1 MTEEGL
7 TSADGGRVDE
17 PAVPVGR
24 LMAGVATVTVLG
36 ALAPFLLGSQS
47 VWIREDLQFGQGRFG
62 LVVSAFFAA
71 AALST
76 IIGGNAV
83 GALGR
88 RGGAVLAGVLVAL
101 GGFGV
106 AFLALG
112 WWSLL
117 ALVALLGVANAVC
130 QATANY
136 AVAQA
141 VPPHRRGLG
150 FGIKQSAVP
159 ASIMLA
165 GLLVPAVGVHFG
177 WRAAFV
183 LTGVGGLVL
192 VVVALRMEHAPHPP
206 RAARSGMDLAP
217 RGPLLLCGIAV
228 AFASAAANFLGTF
241 LASWGHEVGLSVT
254 QAALLMSAGSA
265 ASVVLRVA
273 AGHRADRRFGR
284 NLPVVAAQILV
295 GALCLA
301 MVAVPQPWTAT
312 LFGFLALAVG
322 WSWPGLF
329 LYAVA
334 RVGRDSPGSA
344 AGYVQAG
351 AFTGGAVG
359 PALLGACIGW
369 WGFQAAWLVAAGA
382 FLTAGL
388 LVLAAMVLLRR
399 DLERRP
405 PRERFG
411 YGGGRTEPARWTGGP
426 A

>member
-1 MTEEGL
+1 
-7 TSADGGRVDE
+7 
-17 PAVPVGR
+17 
-24 LMAGVATVTVLG
+24 MAGAATVTVLG

-47 VWIREDLQFGQGRFG
+47 VWIRDDLAFDQGRFG

-71 AALST
+71 AAVST
-76 IIGGNAV
+76 ILGGNAI

-88 RGGAVLAGVLVAL
+88 RGGTVLAGVLVAV
-101 GGFGV
+101 GSFGV

-130 QATANY
+130 QATSNF

-141 VPPHRRGLG
+141 LPPHRRGLG

-183 LTGVGGLVL
+183 LTGLGGLVL
-192 VVVALRMEHAPHPP
+192 IVAALRMAREPVPP
-206 RAARSGMDLAP
+206 RASRAGMDLAP
-217 RGPLLLCGIAV
+217 RGALLLCGIAIT
-228 AFASAAANFLGTF
+228 FASAAATFLGTF

-265 ASVVLRVA
+265 TSVVIRVV
-273 AGHRADRRFGR
+273 AGHRADLRFGR
-284 NLPVVAAQILV
+284 NLPVVAAQILI

-301 MVAVPQPWTAT
+301 VVAVPQPGTVVI
-312 LFGFLALAVG
+312 FGFLAFAVG

-359 PALLGACIGW
+359 PALFGACIGW
-369 WGFQAAWLVAAGA
+369 FGFQATWLVAAGA
-382 FLTAGL
+382 FLVAGL
-388 LVLAAMVLLRR
+388 LVLAAMLLLRR
-399 DLERRP
+399 DLVRRP

-426 A
+426 TTAQ

>member
-1 MTEEGL
+1 
-7 TSADGGRVDE
+7 
-17 PAVPVGR
+17 
-24 LMAGVATVTVLG
+24 MAGAASVTVLG

-47 VWIREDLQFGQGRFG
+47 VWIRDDLQFGQGRFG

-76 IIGGNAV
+76 IIGGNAI
-83 GALGR
+83 GSLGR
-88 RGGAVLAGVLVAL
+88 RGGTVLAGALVAL

-106 AFLALG
+106 ALLALG

-130 QATANY
+130 QATSNF
-136 AVAQA
+136 AVARA
-141 VPPHRRGLG
+141 VPAGRRGLG

-192 VVVALRMEHAPHPP
+192 VVVALRMEREAVPP
-206 RAARSGMDLAP
+206 RISRSGLDLAP
-217 RGPLLLCGIAV
+217 RGPLLLCGIAIT
-228 AFASAAANFLGTF
+228 FASAAANFLGTF

-265 ASVVLRVA
+265 TSVVTRVV

-284 NLPVVAAQILV
+284 NLPVVAGQILV
-295 GALCLA
+295 GAVCLA
-301 MVAVPQPWTAT
+301 MVAIPEVWTVAV
-312 LFGFLALAVG
+312 FGFLAFAVG
-322 WSWPGLF
+322 WAWPGLF

-334 RVGRDSPGSA
+334 RVGRDSPGTA
-344 AGYVQAG
+344 ASYVQAG

-359 PALLGACIGW
+359 PALFGACIGW
-369 WGFQAAWLVAAGA
+369 FGFQATWLVASGA
-382 FLTAGL
+382 FLASGL
-388 LVLAAMVLLRR
+388 MVLVAMVLLRR

-411 YGGGRTEPARWTGGP
+411 YGGGRTEPAHWTGGESP
-426 A
+426 AH